1 MLFQDQ
7 QEKKKLKNNSLWQLF
22 IDKLT
27 NFSLCCGRNGH
38 NKEATLFVSLKVG
51 AIAHFQT

>member
-38 NKEATLFVSLKVG
+38 NKEVTLFVSLKVG